1 MPDLNEVID
10 RIHYD
15 NYRGYTN
22 RQGNIAYLD
31 GTPLKRPF
39 SMPWSQRIIALAI
52 VVVAIIIGF
61 VLVNTFVISRWQAV
75 QATEKAI
82 TTNLARPASIE
93 SIPNMVSL
101 ITLDDASVKAALVES
116 GNTMLDLTERDD
128 SHDLTLYRIPPD
140 MTTDDVLAYYM
151 QGLNSLE
158 AVDASKLFQ
167 GGWLF
172 AADRTGVTS
181 MVTRYADFTTGDPQV
196 AIQNAILKEGFDT
209 GAITETG
216 EDDSGNTYTSGTFMR
231 EDEVTGTWKVSAIP
245 FEDVYSIS
253 GLPEKSCYVGI
264 RVTLS

>member
-10 RIHYD
+10 HIHYD

-22 RQGNIAYLD
+22 REGNIAYLD
-31 GTPLKRPF
+31 ATPLKRPF

-52 VVVAIIIGF
+52 VAVAIIIGF

-75 QATEKAI
+75 AATEQAI
-82 TTNLARPASIE
+82 SSNLARPASIE
-93 SIPNMVSL
+93 SIPKMVNL
-101 ITLDDASVKAALVES
+101 ITLDDDGVKTALAEA
-116 GNTMLDLTERDD
+116 GNNMLDLTPRDD
-128 SHDLTLYRIPPD
+128 SHDLTLYRVPPD

-158 AVDASKLFQ
+158 AKDASKLFV

-172 AADRTGVTS
+172 AVDRTGAPS
-181 MVTRYADFTTGDPQV
+181 MVVRYADFTTGDPQV
-196 AIQNAILKEGFDT
+196 AIQNAILKQGFDT

-216 EDDSGNTYTSGTFMR
+216 EDESGNTFSSGTFAR
-231 EDEVTGTWKVSAIP
+231 EDGTTGTWKVSALP
-245 FEDVYSIS
+245 FGDVYSIS

-264 RVTLS
+264 RTTLA